1 MTMIERERPTRP
13 PERQEPERPVFVT
26 DGDGRARRLRRV
38 GLVGAALA
46 FLWLAGLGVGMLG
59 FGRLPGVRVP
69 GLGKLGGDGASQEG
83 PASRPVQPGSRA
95 PAAGADAEP
104 GQRPTAGQRALLRPP
119 ARRRGASDRGAAPR
133 VPPGLVPPPVTAA
146 SKQTGW
152 ARKGWTVPPGQ

>member
-1 MTMIERERPTRP
+1 MTTIERERPTRP
-13 PERQEPERPVFVT
+13 PAGQEPERPVFVT

-69 GLGKLGGDGASQEG
+69 GLGMLGGGDGASQEQ
-83 PASRPVQPGSRA
+83 PAGRPVQPGSRA

-104 GQRPTAGQRALLRPP
+104 GQRPTAGRPALLRPP
-119 ARRRGASDRGAAPR
+119 ARRRGASFRRP
-133 VPPGLVPPPVTAA
+133 
-146 SKQTGW
+146 
-152 ARKGWTVPPGQ
+152 